1 MREKMNERKMISFVA
16 KVPPRLSELFGF
28 FEFLGAEMVYSFFL
42 QHRNL
47 DPLQQLH
54 ILLVLVTPGLEAV
67 LQVGTHEGGVEEDHH
82 LPHPAAPLFGCSPK

>member
-1 MREKMNERKMISFVA
+1 MNERKMISFVA

-47 DPLQQLH
+47 DPLQQHH
-54 ILLVLVTPGLEAV
+54 ILLVLGTPDLDAM
-67 LQVGTHEGGVEEDHH
+67 LQM
-82 LPHPAAPLFGCSPK
+82 